1 MPVGVF
7 SSLSQRGQTLFNSIR
22 RTPERPSHGTQH
34 HITVSEAVEEFL
46 HFRAARF
53 ASSTV
58 TNQGYVLR
66 RFAAFLERD
75 IQLRNLTESH
85 VEDFFSGANGVM
97 RQHVT
102 RDGLQREPVAPST
115 HNYYRKTM
123 DVFFEHWTRRGVVRR
138 ALLREVTPMRVPRQE
153 RLQPSP
159 EQLLAMIEGAAN
171 SRDRALLAAA
181 ANTALRRHELLS
193 IRVGDLDLAA
203 YSMKVVISKSGDY
216 DNVAITSDLGQHLAD
231 WLRTYAL
238 DIGRPLTDHDYL
250 FPARHGSR
258 YAWTVGEGGK
268 QVKGRVEATWN
279 PAKPLQH
286 PERIVQYGLS
296 RLGLPVKSEGM
307 HTMRRAAARHFF
319 DMSGD
324 RGSTTTLFA
333 PPPRS
338 CTTRTPRPPST
349 TSASPA
355 SASVGTKCFVA
366 DPS

>member
-1 MPVGVF
+1 MAPK
-7 SSLSQRGQTLFNSIR
+7 
-22 RTPERPSHGTQH
+22 H

-268 QVKGRVEATWN
+268 PVKGRVEATWN

-296 RLGLPVKSEGM
+296 RLGLPVENEGM
-307 HTMRRAAARHFF
+307 HTIRRAAARHFF
-319 DMSGD
+319 DMLMAQGQYD
-324 RGSTTTLFA
+324 HALR
-333 PPPRS
+333 
-338 CTTRTPRPPST
+338 T
-349 TSASPA
+349 TSAFLHHKNSSTTEHYLGLSSERIRRDQVLRGRPFL
-355 SASVGTKCFVA
+355 SDMVQLA
-366 DPS
+366 DVVQLHPDEERPLADSI